1 MNRSDGF
8 TLIEAVVV
16 IAIVAILTALA
27 APSFKSLIQSNAI
40 SSNVNSFLSDMRF
53 ARSEA
58 IRRGGSVVMCRSNAP
73 ESTQA
78 CDGTT
83 GATNGWLTGWIVFVD
98 LNKDGAHDAGETVL
112 RVQGPIANLDSI
124 IETNS
129 PTDPYKFKFNAT
141 GRLPGPT
148 TTLKF
153 GSGNFPVTA
162 QRVVCVKIG
171 GRVNVAGDGN
181 ASCS

>member
-1 MNRSDGF
+1 MNKSRGF

-16 IAIVAILTALA
+16 IAIIAILTALA

-58 IRRGGSVVMCRSNAP
+58 IRRGGSVVICRSNLP

-78 CDGTT
+78 CNGTT

-98 LNKDGAHDAGETVL
+98 LNKDGTHDAGEPVL
-112 RVQGPIANLDSI
+112 RVQGPITNLDSI
-124 IETNS
+124 SEPSS
-129 PTDPYKFKFNAT
+129 PSYKFRFNAT
-141 GRLPGPT
+141 GRLPGT
-148 TTLKF
+148 TTTINF
-153 GSGNFPVTA
+153 GSGNLPATV
-162 QRVVCVKIG
+162 QRVVCVSVS
-171 GRVNVAGDGN
+171 GRARVAGDGY
-181 ASCS
+181 ASCT